1 MNVSIQHLGPC
12 KKLLRVEVDVETVQ
26 AEVTKALKTLQQRAQ
41 LPGFRPG
48 KAPAELVLKAFG
60 PRLDGEVKERLI
72 NDAYRK
78 ALEQEKLRPV
88 TNPDIEE
95 EPWERS
101 QALRFTATVE
111 TEAEFELPEY
121 KNLPVQRDTRTVT
134 DEDITRALDMLR
146 DQKATYLDLTRAVQA
161 DDYVVVNY
169 TGTCEGKPI
178 TDLAPT
184 ARGLT
189 TQSNFWLKVDSKAF
203 IPGFTD
209 ALIGAQAGEKR
220 TVNVT
225 FPADFVTTE
234 LAGKQGVFEVE
245 IVQVKERQLPAVDDA
260 FAQGFGA
267 KDLDALR
274 AGVSQDLANELVEK
288 QKRQVRDQLVSSLL
302 SRVNFDLPESLV
314 QHETRSAV
322 YDIVKANQERGVPKT
337 AIDQHKDEIYNVASN
352 SAKDRVKAAL
362 VLGRIAEKEG
372 IAVTNDELTRR
383 VLEMAAHYQVKPEK
397 LVKQLQEQ
405 GAVGRLR
412 QQILE
417 AKVLD
422 ILELYAKVEE
432 APAAS

>member
-48 KAPAELVLKAFG
+48 KAPTELVLKAFG

-88 TNPDIEE
+88 THPDIEE
-95 EPWERS
+95 EPWERT
-101 QALRFTATVE
+101 QPLRFTATVE
-111 TEAEFELPEY
+111 TEAEFELPDY

-134 DEDITRALDMLR
+134 DEDITRAIEMLR
-146 DQKATYLDLTRAVQA
+146 DQKATYLDLSRAVQA

-178 TDLAPT
+178 TDFAPT

-189 TQSNFWLKVDSKAF
+189 SQSNFWLKVDPKAF

-220 TVNVT
+220 TVNIT
-225 FPADFVTTE
+225 FPADFVTAE
-234 LAGKQGVFEVE
+234 LAGKAGVYEVE
-245 IVQVKERQLPAVDDA
+245 IVQVKERQLPAIDDA

-267 KDLDALR
+267 KDLAALR
-274 AGVSQDLANELVEK
+274 TGVSQDLANELAEK
-288 QKRQVRDQLVSSLL
+288 QKRQVRDQLVTNLL

-337 AIDQHKDEIYNVASN
+337 AIDQHKDEIYNSASS